1 MLFDDD
7 VVADREAKPGALSGR
22 FGGKKGVE
30 HLVLHRRRNSS
41 AVVADPDFHTIAK
54 VFGGRSQGRLVVA
67 SIGFRFAWSL
77 RRSRS
82 R

>member
-7 VVADREAKPGALSGR
+7 VVADREAKPGPSPVGLVV
-22 FGGKKGVE
+22 KKG
-30 HLVLHRRRNSS
+30 LNIFHRRRNSS

>member
-1 MLFDDD
+1 MLFDHD
-7 VVADREAKPGALSGR
+7 VVADGEAKAGAFSGR
-22 FGGKKGVE
+22 FGGEERIE
-30 HLVLHRRRNSS
+30 HLLLYLGRDAG